1 MDHPPI
7 TTQRGPQVPLLR
19 QILNGVGCLLILPL
33 YYYLTAAT
41 RHPLTL
47 DLLLT
52 ILAAE
57 YNRFTNE
64 RRRRRLYCA
73 DQYAADPEKPRVDA
87 HTGPDC
93 MAAVVG
99 YREDPGL
106 FARALNSYR
115 AAEGCRFMLVGI
127 DGDEPADM
135 EMVRVFQSIHPT
147 APTIHLDEP
156 FGDLAMRTYDK
167 LATADLHSSSAETY
181 QLAAIAH
188 CCELA
193 REILASHE
201 LQHAQALC
209 IYQPHHSKKAIMFT
223 GFIFSLVI
231 ADTRGIEYLWSS
243 DSDTLVYAD
252 SLRRTVE
259 TIAGDSAVGG
269 ASSGLLVHN
278 AADSA
283 VAQLG
288 RIVYWCE
295 LYLTRS
301 VATAA
306 GTSDCQSGPSSA
318 FRVAA
323 LPGILY
329 PWYTQM
335 VMGHRMIVNE
345 DRHLTTNLLL
355 RGWTVTY
362 VSDTVTATDTPT
374 TLRKWILQQVRWS
387 RSGHIESLQS
397 PSLYLLTS
405 PLFFWAAI
413 KREAGPLLGLGYILY
428 YLCTGASLA
437 YFSWT
442 DLFVRLLYTILY
454 NLLRNPDRWARTQR
468 PVLWGGLVPALL
480 FYNVPLPMVH
490 FWSAVTVM
498 EDGWGTSMRSKEAG
512 VVPDVNE
519 LGVAGQGKKEG
530 ERVVVEPSLT
540 AEMWKRWK
548 QLGFFV
554 VWMGVVAGVAA
565 RILAGHLG
573 YEVWQTERAVW
584 GAVVVGFAG
593 TFYGLVVRE

>member
-1 MDHPPI
+1 MDHPPLI
-7 TTQRGPQVPLLR
+7 PQRGPQVPLLR
-19 QILNGVGCLLILPL
+19 QILNGLGCILILPL

-64 RRRRRLYCA
+64 RRRRNFYQH
-73 DQYAADPEKPRVDA
+73 DAADPEKPRVPA
-87 HTGPDC
+87 GPDC

-127 DGDEPADM
+127 DGDEAADM
-135 EMVRVFQSIHPT
+135 EMVRVFQSIYPA

-156 FGDLAMRTYDK
+156 FGDLAMRTFDK
-167 LATADLHSSSAETY
+167 LATADLHSSPVETY
-181 QLAAIAH
+181 QLASIAH

-193 REILASHE
+193 RTILADHGIAPGPGAS
-201 LQHAQALC
+201 AQLC
-209 IYQPHHSKKAIMFT
+209 LFQPHQSKKAIMFT
-223 GFIFSLVI
+223 SFIFSLVI
-231 ADTRGIEYLWSS
+231 ADAWGLEYLWSS
-243 DSDTLVYAD
+243 DSDTLVSPL

-259 TIAGDSAVGG
+259 TIAGDPTVGG
-269 ASSGLLVHN
+269 GSSGLLVHN
-278 AADSA
+278 AGDST

-288 RIVYWCE
+288 SIVYWCE

-301 VATAA
+301 VATSA
-306 GTSDCQSGPSSA
+306 GTSDCQSGPSTA
-318 FRVAA
+318 FRIAA

-329 PWYTQM
+329 PWYTQT
-335 VMGHRMIVNE
+335 VLGHRMVVNE

-362 VSDTVTATDTPT
+362 VSDTLTATDTPT
-374 TLRKWILQQVRWS
+374 NLRKWILQQVRWS

-397 PSLYLLTS
+397 PRLYLLTN

-413 KREAGPLLGLGYILY
+413 KREAGPLLGMGYILY
-428 YLCTGASLA
+428 YLLTGASLA

-442 DLFVRLLYTILY
+442 DLGVRLLYTIIY
-454 NLLRNPDRWARTQR
+454 NVFRNPDRGVRR
-468 PVLWGGLVPALL
+468 LVLWVGLLPALL
-480 FYNVPLPMVH
+480 FYNVPLPVVH

-498 EDGWGTSMRSKEAG
+498 EDGWGTAMRSPAG
-512 VVPDVNE
+512 
-519 LGVAGQGKKEG
+519 
-530 ERVVVEPSLT
+530 
-540 AEMWKRWK
+540 MWKRWNE
-548 QLGFFV
+548 LGFFV

-565 RILAGHLG
+565 RIMAGHLG
-573 YEVWQTERAVW
+573 YEVLQTERAVW
-584 GAVVVGFAG
+584 GAVLAGFAG

>member
-7 TTQRGPQVPLLR
+7 IPQRGPQVPLLR
-19 QILNGVGCLLILPL
+19 QMLNGLGCLLVLPL

-64 RRRRRLYCA
+64 RRRRRVSQPTA
-73 DQYAADPEKPRVDA
+73 AAAAADPEKPRVMEA
-87 HTGPDC
+87 HSAPDC

-127 DGDEPADM
+127 DGDEEADM
-135 EMVRVFQSIHPT
+135 EMVRVFQNIYPD
-147 APTIHLDEP
+147 APTIHLDTP
-156 FGDLAMRTYDK
+156 LGDLATRTFDK
-167 LATADLHSSSAETY
+167 LATADLHASPEESY
-181 QLAAIAH
+181 QLASIAH
-188 CCELA
+188 CCDLA
-193 REILASHE
+193 REILGEHDLLSGTGPP
-201 LQHAQALC
+201 QVC

-223 GFIFSLVI
+223 AFIFSLVL
-231 ADTRGIEYLWSS
+231 ADARGIEYLWSS

-252 SLRRTVE
+252 SLRRTVA
-259 TIAGDSAVGG
+259 TIAGDPAVGG

-278 AADSA
+278 AGDSV

-318 FRVAA
+318 FRVTA

-329 PWYTQM
+329 PWYTQE
-335 VMGHRMIVNE
+335 VWGHRMIVNE

-362 VSDTVTATDTPT
+362 VSDTLTATDTPT
-374 TLRKWILQQVRWS
+374 NLRKWILQQVRWS

-397 PSLYLLTS
+397 PTLYLLTS

-442 DLFVRLLYTILY
+442 DLAVRLVYTILY
-454 NLLRNPDRWARTQR
+454 NILRNPDRSVRTL
-468 PVLWGGLVPALL
+468 VLWVGLLPALL
-480 FYNVPLPMVH
+480 FYNIPLPIVH
-490 FWSAVTVM
+490 FWSAVTVL

-512 VVPDVNE
+512 VVPDT
-519 LGVAGQGKKEG
+519 G
-530 ERVVVEPSLT
+530 
-540 AEMWKRWK
+540 MWKRWK
-548 QLGFFV
+548 ELGFFV
-554 VWMGVVAGVAA
+554 VYMGIVAGVAA

-573 YEVWQTERAVW
+573 YAVLQTERAVW
-584 GAVVVGFAG
+584 GAVVVGFGAA
-593 TFYGLVVRE
+593 FWGLVVRE

>member
-7 TTQRGPQVPLLR
+7 IPQRGPQVPLLR
-19 QILNGVGCLLILPL
+19 QMLNGLGCLLVLPL

-64 RRRRRLYCA
+64 RRRRRVSQPA
-73 DQYAADPEKPRVDA
+73 AAAAAAAADPEKPRVVDA
-87 HTGPDC
+87 HGGPDC

-127 DGDEPADM
+127 DGDEEADM
-135 EMVRVFQSIHPT
+135 EMVRVFQNIYPD
-147 APTIHLDEP
+147 APTIHLDTP
-156 FGDLAMRTYDK
+156 LGDLATRTFDK
-167 LATADLHSSSAETY
+167 LATADLHASAEESY
-181 QLAAIAH
+181 HLASIAH
-188 CCELA
+188 CCDLA
-193 REILASHE
+193 REILGEHD
-201 LQHAQALC
+201 LLGGGTGPQQVC

-223 GFIFSLVI
+223 AFVFSLVL
-231 ADTRGIEYLWSS
+231 ADARGIEYLWSS

-252 SLRRTVE
+252 SLRRTVA
-259 TIAGDSAVGG
+259 TIAGDPAVGG

-278 AADSA
+278 AGDSV

-318 FRVAA
+318 FRVTA

-329 PWYTQM
+329 PWYTQE
-335 VMGHRMIVNE
+335 VWGHRMIVNE

-362 VSDTVTATDTPT
+362 VSDTLTATDTPT
-374 TLRKWILQQVRWS
+374 NLRKWILQQVRWS

-397 PSLYLLTS
+397 PTLYLLTS

-442 DLFVRLLYTILY
+442 DLAVRLGYTILY
-454 NLLRNPDRWARTQR
+454 NGLRNPDRSVRTLG
-468 PVLWGGLVPALL
+468 LWVGLLPALL
-480 FYNVPLPMVH
+480 FYNLPLPIVH
-490 FWSAVTVM
+490 FWSAVTVL
-498 EDGWGTSMRSKEAG
+498 EDGWGTSMRSQAAG
-512 VVPDVNE
+512 VVPDT
-519 LGVAGQGKKEG
+519 G
-530 ERVVVEPSLT
+530 
-540 AEMWKRWK
+540 MWKRWK
-548 QLGFFV
+548 ELGFFV
-554 VWMGVVAGVAA
+554 VYMGIVAGVAA

-573 YEVWQTERAVW
+573 YAVLQTERAVW
-584 GAVVVGFAG
+584 GAVVVGFGAA
-593 TFYGLVVRE
+593 FWGLVVRE

>member
-7 TTQRGPQVPLLR
+7 IPQRGPQVPLLR
-19 QILNGVGCLLILPL
+19 QMLNGLGCLLVLPL

-64 RRRRRLYCA
+64 RRRRRVYQPA
-73 DQYAADPEKPRVDA
+73 AAAAAAAADPEKPRVVDA
-87 HTGPDC
+87 HGGPDC

-127 DGDEPADM
+127 DGDEEADM
-135 EMVRVFQSIHPT
+135 EMVRVFQNIYPD
-147 APTIHLDEP
+147 APTIHLDTP
-156 FGDLAMRTYDK
+156 LGDLATRTFDK
-167 LATADLHSSSAETY
+167 LATADLHASPEESY
-181 QLAAIAH
+181 QLASIAH
-188 CCELA
+188 CCDLA
-193 REILASHE
+193 REILGEHNLLSGTGP
-201 LQHAQALC
+201 QQVC

-223 GFIFSLVI
+223 AFIFSLVL
-231 ADTRGIEYLWSS
+231 ADARGIEYLWSS

-252 SLRRTVE
+252 SLRRTVA
-259 TIAGDSAVGG
+259 TIAGDPAVGG

-278 AADSA
+278 AGDSV

-318 FRVAA
+318 FRVTA

-329 PWYTQM
+329 PWYTQE
-335 VMGHRMIVNE
+335 VWGHRMIVNE

-362 VSDTVTATDTPT
+362 VSDTLTATDTPT
-374 TLRKWILQQVRWS
+374 NLRKWILQQVRWS

-397 PSLYLLTS
+397 PTLYLLTS

-442 DLFVRLLYTILY
+442 DLVVRLVYTILY
-454 NLLRNPDRWARTQR
+454 NILRNPDRSVRKV
-468 PVLWGGLVPALL
+468 VLWVGLLPALL
-480 FYNVPLPMVH
+480 FYNIPLPIVH
-490 FWSAVTVM
+490 FWSAVTVL

-512 VVPDVNE
+512 VVPD
-519 LGVAGQGKKEG
+519 
-530 ERVVVEPSLT
+530 
-540 AEMWKRWK
+540 RWK
-548 QLGFFV
+548 ELGFFV
-554 VWMGVVAGVAA
+554 VYMGIVAGVVA

-573 YEVWQTERAVW
+573 YAVLQTERAVW
-584 GAVVVGFAG
+584 GAVIVGFGAA
-593 TFYGLVVRE
+593 FWGLVVRE

>member
-7 TTQRGPQVPLLR
+7 TPQRGPQVPLLR
-19 QILNGVGCLLILPL
+19 QMLNGLGCLLVLPL

-64 RRRRRLYCA
+64 RRRRRLYQPTA
-73 DQYAADPEKPRVDA
+73 AAADPEKPRMVDA
-87 HTGPDC
+87 HSGPDC

-127 DGDEPADM
+127 DGDEKADM
-135 EMVRVFQSIHPT
+135 EMVRVFQNIHPT
-147 APTIHLDEP
+147 APTIHLDTP
-156 FGDLAMRTYDK
+156 LGDIATRTFDK
-167 LATADLHSSSAETY
+167 LATADLHGSPREAY
-181 QLAAIAH
+181 QLASIAH
-188 CCELA
+188 CCDLA
-193 REILASHE
+193 REILGEHGLLSGSGP
-201 LQHAQALC
+201 QQVC

-223 GFIFSLVI
+223 AFIFSLVL
-231 ADTRGIEYLWSS
+231 ADARGIEYLWSS

-252 SLRRTVE
+252 SLRRTVA
-259 TIAGDSAVGG
+259 TIAGDPAVGG

-278 AADSA
+278 AGDSV

-329 PWYTQM
+329 PWYTQE
-335 VMGHRMIVNE
+335 VWGHRMIVNE

-362 VSDTVTATDTPT
+362 VSDTLTATDTPT
-374 TLRKWILQQVRWS
+374 NLRKWILQQVRWS

-397 PSLYLLTS
+397 PHLYLLTS

-442 DLFVRLLYTILY
+442 DLVVRLVYTVLY
-454 NLLRNPDRWARTQR
+454 NILRNPDRGVRKA
-468 PVLWGGLVPALL
+468 VLGVGLLPALL
-480 FYNVPLPMVH
+480 FYNIPLPIVH
-490 FWSAVTVM
+490 FWSAVTVL

-512 VVPDVNE
+512 VVPDT
-519 LGVAGQGKKEG
+519 G
-530 ERVVVEPSLT
+530 
-540 AEMWKRWK
+540 MWKRWK
-548 QLGFFV
+548 ELGFFV
-554 VWMGVVAGVAA
+554 VYMGIVAGVAA

-573 YEVWQTERAVW
+573 YAVLQTERAVW

-593 TFYGLVVRE
+593 AFWGLVVRE